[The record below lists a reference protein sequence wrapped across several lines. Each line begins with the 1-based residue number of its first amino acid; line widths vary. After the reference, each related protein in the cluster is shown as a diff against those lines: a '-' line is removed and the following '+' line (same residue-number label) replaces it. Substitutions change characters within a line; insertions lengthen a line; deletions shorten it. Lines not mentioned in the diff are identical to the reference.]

1 MVLSKHFYL
10 YKSIYCKSVRYYKD
24 YGLVYLV
31 DIRFQK
37 FNFMYLIN
45 LISIKNKIN
54 YNMILNLKETKF

>member
-31 DIRFQK
+31 DIRF
-37 FNFMYLIN
+37 
-45 LISIKNKIN
+45 
-54 YNMILNLKETKF
+54 